1 MKVKEFLKRRR
12 KWLIAVVIFGIIGA
26 VAVSFAGRAKRT
38 RKVPDEVPAQET
50 AEVERRSLMETVS
63 ATGKV
68 VSAEDKNVTVS
79 LSGVK
84 VKEVKVGVGDSVKA
98 GDVICLFDTADLE
111 EDLADAKTALNA
123 SEGKSAVDVAGAQRG
138 LSEAQTSGEIDIAR
152 ANADADEAYNDYLR
166 AQTDVEEAED
176 DYIEAQE
183 ATAIKNGEWEAAKK
197 RMEELEDDMEEAEE
211 EAKKLSSAA
220 GKVSEYTSEFANTVN
235 ELASIIPAE
244 QKEKDIK
251 SFLYIENKE
260 LDSFAASDFVKTDAD
275 ESLKTQVETYLGT
288 LKGLQTSYLAAK
300 KDQTAYEAANA
311 VYQAAQ
317 ADYQEAQQEASSWE
331 SKYNSAKN
339 SESSY
344 ENALDQAISNSD
356 SKYDTYE
363 QQVRNKDDAVRNS
376 ASTVSGKEDTLT
388 NSQLNASTSSL
399 SDKQQIRSLEE
410 QIEECTVKAPI
421 DGVVTSLN
429 VAEGDTFSGTNNAAV
444 AVIEDVSNY
453 EVEAEID
460 EYDIVKIK
468 EGQSVVIKTNA
479 TGDLELGG
487 QVKEIAPRASSEDG
501 SSSSVTY
508 KVTVSI
514 DTPCEELR
522 MDMTAKLSIV
532 IESRE
537 DVLTVPYDAVQE
549 AEDGSY
555 YVELVREQGNDGELP
570 EGGGVH
576 DGEQPVETDKGQDTE
591 KQTEVRKDSSMPGN
605 GSGLE
610 GNAGAGG
617 ERITVEKG
625 IESDY
630 YIEVISD
637 EVVEGMKVI
646 VPVSDDGGQDFR
658 GMAGRQG
665 PMGGF

>member
-1 MKVKEFLKRRR
+1 MKVKEFLKKRR

-26 VAVSFAGRAKRT
+26 VAVSFAGRAKRAG
-38 RKVPDEVPAQET
+38 KVPDEVPAQET
-50 AEVERRSLMETVS
+50 ANVERRSLMETVS

-111 EDLADAKTALNA
+111 EDLADAKTTLNV

-197 RMEELEDDMEEAEE
+197 RMEELEDDMEEAKEE
-211 EAKKLSSAA
+211 VEELSDAA
-220 GKVSEYTSEFANTVN
+220 EKATGYAAEFSNTVN

-244 QKEKDIK
+244 NKEKDVK
-251 SFLYIENKE
+251 SFLYIDNKE
-260 LDSFAASDFVKTDAD
+260 LDSFVASDFVKAEAD

-300 KDQTAYEAANA
+300 KNQTAYEAANA
-311 VYQAAQ
+311 VYQAAS

-363 QQVRNKDDAVRNS
+363 QQVRNKEDAVRNS
-376 ASTVSGKEDTLT
+376 ESTVSSKEDTLT
-388 NSQLNASTSSL
+388 NSQLNASTASL

-410 QIEECTVKAPI
+410 QIEACTVKAPI
-421 DGVVTSLN
+421 DGVITSLN
-429 VAEGDTFSGTNNAAV
+429 VAEGDTFSGTNDAAV
-444 AVIEDVSNY
+444 AVIEDVSDY

-479 TGDLELGG
+479 TGDLELDG
-487 QVKEIAPRASSEDG
+487 QVKEIAPRASSAES

-514 DTPCEELR
+514 DTPCEDLR

-549 AEDGSY
+549 AVDGSY

-570 EGGGVH
+570 EGGRVH
-576 DGEQPVETDKGQDTE
+576 DEEQPVETDREQDTE
-591 KQTEVRKDSSMPGN
+591 KQTEAREDRPMPGN
-605 GSGLE
+605 GIGLE
-610 GNAGAGG
+610 GNISAG

-646 VPVSDDGGQDFR
+646 VPASDDGGQDFR

>member
-1 MKVKEFLKRRR
+1 MKVKEFLKKRR

-26 VAVSFAGRAKRT
+26 VAVSFVSRAKRAG
-38 RKVPDEVPAQET
+38 KVPDEVPAQET
-50 AEVERRSLMETVS
+50 AQVERSSLMETVS
-63 ATGKV
+63 ATGTV

-111 EDLADAKTALNA
+111 EDLADATTTLKA

-138 LSEAQTSGEIDIAR
+138 LSEAQASGKIDIAR
-152 ANADADEAYNDYLR
+152 ANADADEAYNDYLK

-183 ATAIKNGEWEAAKK
+183 ATAIKNGEWEAAKE
-197 RMEELEDDMEEAEE
+197 RMEELEDDMEEAKE
-211 EAKKLSSAA
+211 EAEELADAA
-220 GKVSEYTSEFANTVN
+220 EKATGYTTEFSNTVN
-235 ELASIIPAE
+235 ELASIIPTE
-244 QKEKDIK
+244 NKEKDAK

-260 LDSFAASDFVKTDAD
+260 LASFVASDFVKAEAD
-275 ESLKTQVETYLGT
+275 ESVKTQVENYLGT

-311 VYQAAQ
+311 VYQAAL
-317 ADYQEAQQEASSWE
+317 ADYQEAEQEVSSWE

-344 ENALDQAISNSD
+344 ENALDQAVSNSD

-363 QQVRNKDDAVRNS
+363 QQVRNKEDAVRDS
-376 ASTVSGKEDTLT
+376 ESTVSGKEDTLT
-388 NSQLNASTSSL
+388 NSQLNASTASL

-429 VAEGDTFSGTNNAAV
+429 VAEGDTFSGTNDAAV
-444 AVIEDVSNY
+444 AVIEDISNY

-479 TGDLELGG
+479 TGDLELDG
-487 QVKEIAPRASSEDG
+487 QVKEIAPRASSTES

-514 DTPCEELR
+514 DTPCEDLR

-555 YVELVREQGNDGELP
+555 YVELAREQGNAGEPP
-570 EGGGVH
+570 EGG
-576 DGEQPVETDKGQDTE
+576 GEQPVENAGERDTE
-591 KQTEVRKDSSMPGN
+591 KQTETRKDGPTPEN
-605 GSGLE
+605 GGLE
-610 GNAGAGG
+610 GKAGAG

-637 EVVEGMKVI
+637 EVVEGMMVI
-646 VPVSDDGGQDFR
+646 VPASDDDGQDFR

>member
-1 MKVKEFLKRRR
+1 MKVKKFLKKCR
-12 KWLIAVVIFGIIGA
+12 KWLIAVVFLGIIGA
-26 VAVSFAGRAKRT
+26 VVVSFAGRAKRT
-38 RKVPDEVPAQET
+38 GKVPDEVPAQET

-68 VSAEDKNVTVS
+68 VSAEDKSVTVS

-98 GDVICLFDTADLE
+98 GDVICLFDIADLE
-111 EDLADAKTALNA
+111 EDLADAKTTLNA
-123 SEGKSAVDVAGAQRG
+123 AEGKSAVDVAGAQRG
-138 LSEAQTSGEIDIAR
+138 LSEAQVSGEIEIAR

-183 ATAIKNGEWEAAKK
+183 ATAIKNGEWEAAKR

-363 QQVRNKDDAVRNS
+363 QQVRNKEDAVRNS

-410 QIEECTVKAPI
+410 QIEACTVKAPI

-479 TGDLELGG
+479 TGDLELDG

-555 YVELVREQGNDGELP
+555 YVELAQEQGNDGELP

-576 DGEQPVETDKGQDTE
+576 DGEQPVETDREQDME
-591 KQTEVRKDSSMPGN
+591 KQTEARKDRPMPGN
-605 GSGLE
+605 GLE
-610 GNAGAGG
+610 GNAGAG

>member
-1 MKVKEFLKRRR
+1 MKVKEFLKKRR
-12 KWLIAVVIFGIIGA
+12 KWLIAVVILGIIGA
-26 VAVSFAGRAKRT
+26 VAVSFASRAKRAG
-38 RKVPDEVPAQET
+38 KVLDEVPVQET

-84 VKEVKVGVGDSVKA
+84 VKEVKVRVGDSVKA

-111 EDLADAKTALNA
+111 EDLADARTALNA
-123 SEGKSAVDVAGAQRG
+123 AEGKSAVDVAGAQRG
-138 LSEAQTSGEIDIAR
+138 LSEAQASGEIEIAR
-152 ANADADEAYNDYLR
+152 ANADADEAYNDYLKS
-166 AQTDVEEAED
+166 QTDVEEAED

-183 ATAIKNGEWEAAKK
+183 AASIKNGEWEAAKEK
-197 RMEELEDDMEEAEE
+197 MEEAEE
-211 EAKKLSSAA
+211 DMEKAEEEAEKLSSAA

-244 QKEKDIK
+244 KKEKDVK
-251 SFLYIENKE
+251 SFLYIDNKE
-260 LDSFAASDFVKTDAD
+260 LDSFVASDFVKADAD

-288 LKGLQTSYLAAK
+288 LKGLQVSYFAAQ
-300 KDQTAYEAANA
+300 KDQTAYEAAYA
-311 VYQAAQ
+311 VYQEAQ
-317 ADYQEAQQEASSWE
+317 ADYQAAQQEASTWE

-376 ASTVSGKEDTLT
+376 ASTVSSKEDTLT
-388 NSQLNASTSSL
+388 NSQINASTTSL

-421 DGVVTSLN
+421 DGVITSLN
-429 VAEGDTFSGTNNAAV
+429 VVEGDTFSGTNNAAV
-444 AVIEDVSNY
+444 AVVEDVSDF

-479 TGDLELGG
+479 TGDLELDG
-487 QVKEIAPRASSEDG
+487 QVKEIAPRASSAE
-501 SSSSVTY
+501 STSSSVTY

-514 DTPCEELR
+514 DTPCEDLR
-522 MDMTAKLSIV
+522 MDMTTKLSIV
-532 IESRE
+532 LESRE

-555 YVELVREQGNDGELP
+555 YVELVRAQGNDGELP
-570 EGGGVH
+570 EGGRVH
-576 DGEQPVETDKGQDTE
+576 DGEQPVETDRKQDTE
-591 KQTEVRKDSSMPGN
+591 KQVSARKDRPMPGN
-605 GSGLE
+605 GRGLD
-610 GNAGAGG
+610 GNTGAG

-646 VPVSDDGGQDFR
+646 VPASDDGGQQFR